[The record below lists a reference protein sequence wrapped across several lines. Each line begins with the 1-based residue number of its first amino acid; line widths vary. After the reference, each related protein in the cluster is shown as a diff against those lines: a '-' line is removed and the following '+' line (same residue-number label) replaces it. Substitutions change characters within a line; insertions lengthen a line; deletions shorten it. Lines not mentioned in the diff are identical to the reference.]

1 MEVFHPGVITEF
13 MTCSRCSLPTQNI
26 REEKQSYEKEL
37 MNLRNRYEEETS
49 HFRET
54 QSRAL
59 EELSKKHRAALENT
73 QSSSEKEK
81 NRLLAVSAL
90 FILYT
95 HTHKHVYTYAHTVCP
110 HAC

>member
-1 MEVFHPGVITEF
+1 ML
-13 MTCSRCSLPTQNI
+13 LPSSTRRPAVLSPVQNL
-26 REEKQSYEKEL
+26 REEKQAYEKEL

-73 QSSSEKEK
+73 QSSAEKEK
-81 NRLLAVSAL
+81 NRLLAVSVL
-90 FILYT
+90 SSLT
-95 HTHKHVYTYAHTVCP
+95 HTRARTNTEKRGKVHRSSYP
-110 HAC
+110 